1 MIGIVKI
8 GGAPG
13 NNVEPL
19 ARELAARTAAGERWV
34 LVHGA
39 SGVMD
44 KLCGE
49 RGIMVRKITSPSG
62 YSSRF
67 VGEEERKLFRE
78 AAMAYGTSIVQTLAG
93 FGAQATWIDPETE
106 CDIYA
111 KRKDVLR
118 ACENGRTR
126 IIRGNYSGTV
136 TKIDAAAISAIISKG
151 VLPVLPPLARDE
163 ALGISLNVDGDRLAA
178 YAAGAL
184 RADALVILS
193 NVRGLM
199 KKIDDPAS
207 LIKNGRLSEW
217 ETIEYFAE
225 GNMKRKL
232 TACKEALAAGV
243 PKVYMADGRVE
254 NPIENAL
261 RGNSTC
267 LVR

>member
-19 ARELAARTAAGERWV
+19 ARELAARTAAGEKWV

-44 KLCGE
+44 KLCEE
-49 RGIMVRKITSPSG
+49 RGIKIRKITSPSG

-78 AAMAYGTSIVQTLAG
+78 AAMTYGNSIVQMLTG
-93 FGAQATWIDPETE
+93 FGVKAAWVDPEAAG
-106 CDIYA
+106 DVYA
-111 KRKDVLR
+111 KRKDILR
-118 ACENGRTR
+118 ECENGRTM

-136 TKIDAAAISAIISKG
+136 TKIDAAAIGSLVSDG

-184 RADALVILS
+184 RADVLVILS
-193 NVRGLM
+193 NVCGLM
-199 KKIDDPAS
+199 KKVDDPTS
-207 LIKNGRLSEW
+207 LIKNGRLSDW
-217 ETIEYFAE
+217 EMVEYFAK

-261 RGNSTC
+261 RGISTC